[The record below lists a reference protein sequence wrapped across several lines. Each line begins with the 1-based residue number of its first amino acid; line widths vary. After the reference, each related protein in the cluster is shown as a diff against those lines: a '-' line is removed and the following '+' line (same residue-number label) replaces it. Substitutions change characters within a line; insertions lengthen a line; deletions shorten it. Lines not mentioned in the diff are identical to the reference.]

1 MYWGKFP
8 KDILI
13 FSSDLN
19 VLTLRIF
26 KTIHLNSLDLEQHMI
41 FSAQM
46 KVSFQF
52 NTIVETLIRGT
63 VSNWSKNE
71 V

>member
-1 MYWGKFP
+1 MYWGKLP

-19 VLTLRIF
+19 VLTLGIV
-26 KTIHLNSLDLEQHMI
+26 KTIHLNFLDLEQHMI
-41 FSAQM
+41 FSTQM
-46 KVSFQF
+46 QVTFQF
-52 NTIVETLIRGT
+52 NTLVETLIRGT